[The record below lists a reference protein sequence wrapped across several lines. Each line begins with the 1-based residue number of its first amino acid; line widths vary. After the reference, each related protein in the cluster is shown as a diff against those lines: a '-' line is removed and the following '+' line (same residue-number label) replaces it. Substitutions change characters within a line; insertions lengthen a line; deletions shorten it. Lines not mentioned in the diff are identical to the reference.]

1 MEKSKKVF
9 GCMLLIVIVFAVYM
23 ISFGITSAIIYGI
36 CWAFEL
42 RFSFKIAFGIWLV
55 LILIKSLFNNK
66 TKN

>member
-1 MEKSKKVF
+1 MEKIDKVF
-9 GCMLLIVIVFAVYM
+9 GCMLLIAIVFAMYV

-42 RFSFKIAFGIWLV
+42 KFSFKIAFGIWLV
-55 LILIKSLFNNK
+55 LILIKRLFNNK